1 MIDYSQYLL
10 DVPRIYIYIDAILY
24 KDTAIELIN
33 ILKKKYKKNYKYAA
47 NLCTQQ
53 TLSNHF
59 NYFIKRFEQIDMNT
73 HVVDGGAEKVYF
85 NNNCIKI
92 YKPFNI
98 VNIQQEQI
106 THTIYLRIECDPIKR
121 KCRSFWRIVHINL
134 HIDYDKEWSVVQL
147 KEI

>member
-10 DVPRIYIYIDAILY
+10 DVPRIYIYIDGVLY

-33 ILKKKYKKNYKYAA
+33 VLKKMYKRDYKFAA

-53 TLSNHF
+53 TLSKHF
-59 NYFIKRFEQIDMNT
+59 DYFIKRFEKIDDSM

-85 NNNCIKI
+85 NKDRIKI

-98 VNIQQEQI
+98 VDIREEHI
-106 THTIYLRIECDPIKR
+106 KYTIYLRIECNPITR

-134 HIDYDKEWSVVQL
+134 HIDYDREWSVIQL